1 MIILLFT
8 LSCNRIVAMAIFF
21 DLPDSRNAIDDVYA
35 LLRAQLLSAAKTS
48 FRITSLLKGMV
59 DPGQIRFYKKY
70 VKYKPKGSQ
79 TTRVY
84 EYNSH
89 YLRYSENVVDKKG
102 NVKVRYYTR
111 ILPNDEYEKIE
122 KESNLFRYLSLSL
135 RCVDDILEKTKELL
149 QSSFYYNPN
158 DYPDIDSEIS
168 LAVCAEKD
176 SEDSRRWHIEN
187 RVCYS
192 PEKYKCIDLHSLPF
206 MSRGELLLYEAF
218 AHCGLSPKY
227 EAPLQISGPRHAG
240 KTYYPDFTCECNGKT
255 YYFEYFGMMNDPA
268 YFADACRKIEDYTR
282 HGLVPGHNFI
292 AFCSGDSSAINLEVV
307 VKVLQKIV
315 SGQSLLEKDN
325 YISMPG
331 IVRLDS
337 ISSWSLPQDLCNIIA
352 EESKRFIPKKHK
364 TKSRQRN
371 IKTEKRENPVL
382 STPDE
387 YSDVILKIEE

>member
-102 NVKVRYYTR
+102 NIRTRYFTR
-111 ILPNDEYEKIE
+111 ILPNEEYEKIQRD
-122 KESNLFRYLSLSL
+122 SNLFRYLSVA
-135 RCVDDILEKTKELL
+135 RECVNNILDRTKALL
-149 QSSFYYNPN
+149 LSSFYYNPN